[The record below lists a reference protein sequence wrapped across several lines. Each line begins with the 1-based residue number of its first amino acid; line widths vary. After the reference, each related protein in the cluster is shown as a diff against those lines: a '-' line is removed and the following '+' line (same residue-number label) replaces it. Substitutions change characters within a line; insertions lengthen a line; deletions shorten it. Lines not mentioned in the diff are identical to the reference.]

1 MKRIDSRQVGH
12 QRTRR
17 FKGFTLLELLVV
29 VAIIA
34 LLASYVGPR
43 FFSQVSKSER
53 ETTRAQIDAFVKA
66 LDTYRLD
73 TGRYPP
79 AETGL
84 DALVVRPT
92 DEIKW
97 RGPYLQKAVPLDP
110 WGNAYQYTFPGK
122 HGEFDVLSFGRDG
135 RAGGVGDDADITS
148 WN

>member
-1 MKRIDSRQVGH
+1 MKRNDLKQIDVQKGAP
-12 QRTRR
+12 
-17 FKGFTLLELLVV
+17 FAGFTLLELLVV

-43 FFSQVSKSER
+43 FFSQIGKSER

-66 LDTYRLD
+66 LEAYRLD
-73 TGRYPP
+73 TGRYPSP
-79 AETGL
+79 EKGL
-84 DALVVRPT
+84 DALVTRPA
-92 DEIKW
+92 DDARW

-110 WGNAYQYTFPGK
+110 WGNPYQYTFPGR

-135 RAGGVGDDADITS
+135 RIGGTGDDADITS